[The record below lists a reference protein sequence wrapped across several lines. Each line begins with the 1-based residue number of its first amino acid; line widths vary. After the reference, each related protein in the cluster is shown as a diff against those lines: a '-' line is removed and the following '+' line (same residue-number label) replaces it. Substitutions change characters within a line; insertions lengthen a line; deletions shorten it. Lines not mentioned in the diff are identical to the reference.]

1 MKFDKVKKL
10 ETVEDWEKFQSR
22 FDDYENGLEDTFSE
36 LYQNRGIAKTVSI
49 DEIAERWQRPENY
62 SGINIVT
69 EAFSFL
75 GYALAAKKID
85 FTKYKELKSSLRLG
99 DVDSTYETCIK
110 ALMKAGY

>member
-10 ETVEDWEKFQSR
+10 ETAEDWEKFQSR

-36 LYQNRGIAKTVSI
+36 LYQNRGIAETVSI

-85 FTKYKELKSSLRLG
+85 FPKYKELKSSLQLG
-99 DVDSTYETCIK
+99 DADSTFDVSVK